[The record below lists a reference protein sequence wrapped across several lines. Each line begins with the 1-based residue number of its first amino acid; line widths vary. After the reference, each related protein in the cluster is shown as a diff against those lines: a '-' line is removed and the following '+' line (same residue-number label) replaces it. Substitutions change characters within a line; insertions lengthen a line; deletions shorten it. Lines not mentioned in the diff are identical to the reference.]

1 MYEKYVRI
9 RDERGVRDA
18 DVARATGIPAPTFS
32 EWKKGRSEP
41 KIQKLAKIAEFF
53 GVSVSYFVE

>member
-41 KIQKLAKIAEFF
+41 KIQKLAKIAEYF